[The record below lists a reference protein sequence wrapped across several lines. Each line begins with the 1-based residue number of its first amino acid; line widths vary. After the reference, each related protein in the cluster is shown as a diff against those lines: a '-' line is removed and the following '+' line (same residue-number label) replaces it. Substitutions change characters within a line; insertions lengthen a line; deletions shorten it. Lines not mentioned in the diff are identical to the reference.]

1 MCFVHKTFFIQK
13 IRKKYMYGSSVKITA
28 LLSRF
33 QLLGTKSHL
42 TQFLQT
48 LKFQSLSTFPGEEEI
63 YQGKFKRTDHG

>member
-1 MCFVHKTFFIQK
+1 
-13 IRKKYMYGSSVKITA
+13 MYGSSVKITA